1 MREVTKQVKH
11 EVDGTEMTFQIRKMN
26 ALDGSYLMKFCAE
39 KLMPIFS
46 ALKGT
51 FQPIKEGDDEEKIVA
66 ERTAEVLDM
75 IPKALASLDRND
87 LKEFQTMCLNTVD
100 ALLPAGW
107 QAVMDGNTFG
117 VEEIEYDAAVALI
130 LCYDVLEFNL
140 GGFFGGKGLSS
151 LLPQQ
156 STKRSKR

>member
-11 EVDGTEMTFQIRKMN
+11 EVDGEEMTFQVRKMN

-46 ALKGT
+46 AMKDT
-51 FQPIKEGDDEEKIVA
+51 FKPVGDDEDEEAVVQA
-66 ERTAEVLDM
+66 RTAEVLNM
-75 IPKALASLDRND
+75 IPVALASLSRKD
-87 LKEFQTMCLNTVD
+87 LAEFQTMCLNTVD

-107 QAVMDGNTFG
+107 QQIMDGNSFC
-117 VEEIEYDAAVALI
+117 VEEIEYDAGIALV

-156 STKRSKR
+156 STQQ